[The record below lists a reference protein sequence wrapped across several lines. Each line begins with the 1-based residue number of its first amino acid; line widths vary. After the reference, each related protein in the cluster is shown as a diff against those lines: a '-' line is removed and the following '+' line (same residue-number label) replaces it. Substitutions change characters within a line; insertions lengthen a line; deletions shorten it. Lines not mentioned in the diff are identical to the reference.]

1 MRPSALLL
9 PGIVL
14 LGCTGASPT
23 QGTSADSG
31 SPVADAPV
39 VADPCR
45 GTAEAAWTSDP
56 SVCLVRFATGISRA
70 RGLAIA
76 PNGDVFV
83 NAAGSV
89 TVLFDADGDGVS
101 GDGERATFATAPGLN
116 HGIAFSPDN
125 RYLYASSDTTVY
137 RWAYTAGA
145 RSAGERETVVTAMP
159 AGANHPV
166 RPLVFDAAG
175 DLYVAV
181 GSAGNVDTSATL
193 TATRS
198 MIRKFSV
205 ATVPVAYAAGE
216 VFASGLRNEVGL
228 AFDSAGRMWGVENGR
243 DQLTDSR
250 FGGDIHENNP
260 GEELNVLN
268 GPGSRFFGYPYC
280 WTEGTLPSGAGKG
293 TQHADLSV
301 PAAMRREE
309 AFCQDAAMVRPPAFS
324 MPAHWAP
331 LGLTEY
337 TGSVLPAA
345 WRGNLFITAH
355 GSWNRNMATGRL
367 IARAQVGADG
377 RVTAVEPVVG
387 QSDGAGGLRQGSW
400 GVRPVDIRQGV
411 DGALYFTDD
420 QGGRVFRI
428 GARRP

>member
-1 MRPSALLL
+1 MNRAAGNVPARYAWREVDGRREYVASARDMGQTIEWIE
-9 PGIVL
+9 PPYQWIEGEFIE
-14 LGCTGASPT
+14 SE
-23 QGTSADSG
+23 
-31 SPVADAPV
+31 
-39 VADPCR
+39 R
-45 GTAEAAWTSDP
+45 
-56 SVCLVRFATGISRA
+56 RFATGIPRA

-89 TVLFDADGDGVS
+89 TALFDADGDGVS
-101 GDGERATFATAPGLN
+101 GSDERETFATAPGLN
-116 HGIAFSPDN
+116 HGIAFSPDG

-137 RWAYTAGA
+137 RWAYTVGA
-145 RSAGERETVVTAMP
+145 RTAGERETVVTGMP

-198 MIRKFSV
+198 MIRRFSV

-228 AFDSAGRMWGVENGR
+228 AFDRAGRMWGVENGR

-250 FGGDIHENNP
+250 FGGDIHNDNP
-260 GEELNVLN
+260 SEELNVLN
-268 GPGSRFFGYPYC
+268 GAGSSFFGYPFC
-280 WTEGTLPSGAGKG
+280 WSEGTLSSGAGKG
-293 TQHADLSV
+293 AQHADLSV
-301 PAAMRREE
+301 PVAMRRDD
-309 AFCQDAAMVRPPAFS
+309 AFCQNAAMVRPPAFS

-337 TGSVLPAA
+337 TGNVLPAA
-345 WRGNLFITAH
+345 WRGSLFITAH
-355 GSWNRNMATGRL
+355 GSWNRTMAAGRL

-377 RVTAVEPVVG
+377 RVSAVEPVVG
-387 QSDGAGGLRQGSW
+387 QSDGAGNLRQGAW
-400 GVRPVDIRQGV
+400 NVRPVDIRQGV

-420 QGGRVFRI
+420 AGGRVFRI